1 MENKYIDMPIASKNA
16 LIIFTR
22 NPELGKVKTRLAITI
37 GDESALEIYKLL
49 INHIVEV
56 SENINVD
63 KYVFY
68 SENIQENDVWN
79 NAVFNKELQKGD
91 DLGIRM
97 KNAFEFLFNQGYNKV
112 IIVGSD
118 IYEITPED
126 IENAFS
132 NLKTNDFVIGPAGD
146 GGYYLLGMK
155 QLKKELFENKAWGTN
170 TVFEETIKDLK
181 SEKVSLLSVKSD
193 VDVYEDILGIKAFK
207 QFFIQP

>member
-1 MENKYIDMPIASKNA
+1 MPITSKNA

-22 NPELGKVKTRLAITI
+22 NPELGKVKTRLSVTI
-37 GDESALEIYKLL
+37 GNTSALEIYKLL

-79 NAVFNKELQKGD
+79 SVVFNKELQSGD

-97 KNAFEFLFNQGYNKV
+97 ENAFSLLFKKGYEKV

-118 IYEITPED
+118 IYEITSND
-126 IENAFS
+126 IETAFT
-132 NLKTNDFVIGPAGD
+132 NLETNDLVIGPAKD

-155 QLKKELFENKAWGTN
+155 QLKKELFKNKEWGTN
-170 TVFEETIKDLK
+170 TVFEETIKELK
-181 SEKVSLLSVKSD
+181 NEKVSLLSVKSD
-193 VDVYEDILGIKAFK
+193 VDVYEDILEINDFK
-207 QFFIQP
+207 QFLIQP